1 MGIRTTMVRQWSSR
15 STPVLRRAWVL
26 DKSGKQRHQGF
37 LAWMGVGE
45 CGKREEPKRTLV
57 I

>member
-1 MGIRTTMVRQWSSR
+1 MGIRTTMVTVEYEKYSS
-15 STPVLRRAWVL
+15 TKKGLVL

-37 LAWMGVGE
+37 LAWIGVGE
-45 CGKREEPKRTLV
+45 CGEREEPKRILG